1 MKSIIIK
8 KKKKERK
15 RSKLEEVS
23 VEEGKKC
30 FPFTREEEWQ
40 EWIGEVRTVPRRWRW
55 RQPMKVTVASP
66 SSAQRSVSLS
76 SHRCTVLAV
85 ALGCPFGAF
94 VGCAGNVASYVNGTV
109 RDVLD
114 LSLSTISTSPRL
126 FCKGCKTTKM
136 DWVR

>member
-1 MKSIIIK
+1 
-8 KKKKERK
+8 
-15 RSKLEEVS
+15 
-23 VEEGKKC
+23 
-30 FPFTREEEWQ
+30 
-40 EWIGEVRTVPRRWRW
+40 
-55 RQPMKVTVASP
+55 MKVTVASP

-85 ALGCPFGAF
+85 ALGCPFGAL